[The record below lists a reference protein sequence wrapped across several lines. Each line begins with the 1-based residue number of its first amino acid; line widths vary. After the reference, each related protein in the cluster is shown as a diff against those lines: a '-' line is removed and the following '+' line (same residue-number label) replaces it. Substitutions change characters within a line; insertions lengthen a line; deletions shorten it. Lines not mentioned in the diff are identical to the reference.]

1 MKNNNPSPL
10 TIPEQDDL
18 QRFIDEMNRQP
29 MVFLNSFNETDHE
42 TLSRYRKLECL
53 KMATLHANPE
63 QVISGLV
70 YKIAND
76 YYNYIMGF
84 NNVK

>member
-1 MKNNNPSPL
+1 MLTKPL
-10 TIPEQDDL
+10 TTQEEGDL
-18 QRFIDEMNRQP
+18 QKFIDDMNNQP
-29 MVFLNSFNETDHE
+29 MQFLNKFNEKDCDTI
-42 TLSRYRKLECL
+42 SRYRKLECL
-53 KMATLHANPE
+53 KMATLHATPE